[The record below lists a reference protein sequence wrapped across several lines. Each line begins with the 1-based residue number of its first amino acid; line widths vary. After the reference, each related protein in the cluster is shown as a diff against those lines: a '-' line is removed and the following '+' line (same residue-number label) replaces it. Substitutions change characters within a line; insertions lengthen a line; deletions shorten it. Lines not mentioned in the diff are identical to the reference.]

1 MSTKL
6 GEHLESLREPEA
18 PLARRDLAAFA
29 NLDSDQLAAFADVW
43 RTLPESRR
51 IEIVKTMQSLAEEN
65 VDLNFRAVF
74 WHCLNDPG
82 ATVRAVAADGLWEDE
97 NTTTMRRL
105 LDLLNDP
112 AGEVRMAA
120 LLSLSHFAYLATI
133 DELPPHAAS
142 TLHDRL
148 LTVAADPEQ
157 PPDVQRRAVENLGY
171 FADSSEAQAE
181 VGRAYASSTSRMRE
195 SALLAMG
202 RSMRADWFTVIE
214 RELQSSLPSLRFA
227 AAQAV
232 GELGDDGETLLM
244 ALLPLVDDD
253 DTEVATMAIW
263 ALGQV
268 GGPHAKRVLQRLI
281 RIRDTARSE
290 AAQDALDEL
299 ALGEAL

>member
-6 GEHLESLREPEA
+6 GEHLETLREPDA

-29 NLDSDQLAAFADVW
+29 NLDSEQLAAFGDVW

-51 IEIVKTMQSLAEEN
+51 IEIAKTMQNLAEDN

-74 WHCLNDPG
+74 WHCLNDP
-82 ATVRAVAADGLWEDE
+82 ATTVRAAAADGLWEDE
-97 NTTTMRRL
+97 SVTTMRRL

-120 LLSLSHFAYLATI
+120 LLSLSHFAYHAST
-133 DELPPHAAS
+133 DDLPPHAAT
-142 TLHDRL
+142 TLHDHL
-148 LTVAADPEQ
+148 LTVAADLEQ

-181 VGRAYASSTSRMRE
+181 VGRAYASSNPRMRE

-202 RSMRADWFTVIE
+202 RSMRSEWFTIIE
-214 RELQSSLPSLRFA
+214 RELQSPLPALRFA

-253 DTEVATMAIW
+253 DTEVATMTIW

-268 GGPHAKRVLQRLI
+268 GGPHAKRVLQRLT
-281 RIRDTARSE
+281 RIRDTARSD

>member
-1 MSTKL
+1 MSTRL
-6 GEHLESLREPEA
+6 GEHLETLRESET
-18 PLARRDLAAFA
+18 PLSRRDLAAFA
-29 NLDSDQLAAFADVW
+29 NLDSEQIAAFAAVW

-51 IEIVKTMQSLAEEN
+51 IEIAKTMQSLAEEN
-65 VDLNFRAVF
+65 VDLNFHTVF
-74 WHCLNDPG
+74 WHCLSDPG
-82 ATVRAVAADGLWEDE
+82 TPVRAIAADSLWEDE
-97 NTTTMRRL
+97 RITTMRRL
-105 LDLLNDP
+105 LELLDDP
-112 AGEVRMAA
+112 TGEVRMAA
-120 LLSLSHFAYLATI
+120 LLSLSHFARRAAT

-157 PPDVQRRAVENLGY
+157 PPDVQRRAVESLGY

-181 VGRAYASSTSRMRE
+181 VGRAYASTNPRMRE

-214 RELQSSLPSLRFA
+214 RELQSPLAALRFA

-268 GGPHAKRVLQRLI
+268 GGPHAKRVLQRLT

>member
-6 GEHLESLREPEA
+6 GEHLETLREPEA
-18 PLARRDLAAFA
+18 PLSRRDLAAFA
-29 NLDSDQLAAFADVW
+29 NLNSEQLAAFGDVW

-51 IEIVKTMQSLAEEN
+51 VEIVKTMQSLAEDN
-65 VDLNFRAVF
+65 IDLNFRAVF

-82 ATVRAVAADGLWEDE
+82 TSVRAVAADGLWEDE
-97 NTTTMRRL
+97 SIAAMRRL
-105 LDLLNDP
+105 LELLDDP

-120 LLSLSHFAYLATI
+120 LLSLSHFAYRASL
-133 DELPPHAAS
+133 DELPPHARTS
-142 TLHDRL
+142 LHDHM

-181 VGRAYASSTSRMRE
+181 VGRAYASSNLRMRE

-202 RSMRADWFTVIE
+202 RSMRSDWFNVIE
-214 RELQSSLPSLRFA
+214 RELQSPLPALRFA

-281 RIRDTARSE
+281 RIRDSARSE

>member
-6 GEHLESLREPEA
+6 GEHLETLREPEA
-18 PLARRDLAAFA
+18 PLSRRDLAAFA
-29 NLDSDQLAAFADVW
+29 NLDSEQLAAFGDVW

-51 IEIVKTMQSLAEEN
+51 VEIVKTMQSLAEDN
-65 VDLNFRAVF
+65 IDLNFRAVF
-74 WHCLNDPG
+74 WHCLNDPI
-82 ATVRAVAADGLWEDE
+82 TSVRAVAADGLWEDE
-97 NTTTMRRL
+97 SIAVMRRL
-105 LDLLNDP
+105 LELLDDP

-120 LLSLSHFAYLATI
+120 LLSLSHFAYRASL
-133 DELPPHAAS
+133 DELPPHAVTS
-142 TLHDRL
+142 LHDRM
-148 LTVAADPEQ
+148 LTAAADPEQ

-181 VGRAYASSTSRMRE
+181 VGRAYASNNLRMRE

-202 RSMRADWFTVIE
+202 RSMRSDWFSVIE
-214 RELQSSLPSLRFA
+214 RELQSPLPALRFA

-232 GELGDDGETLLM
+232 GELGSEGETLLM

-253 DTEVATMAIW
+253 DTEVAMMTIW

-268 GGPHAKRVLQRLI
+268 GGPHAKRVLQRLA